1 MVLYFF
7 LHKAVKRAMAFLK
20 DENACL
26 RQIIPI
32 SVLRNSQLKRKIG
45 GIEMKKT
52 LTAGVAVIMLAAF
65 PAAAQT
71 YNLTLSGASPGGL
84 WSRIGG
90 GIDAAIAKAYPG
102 STVTYQTSSGGLAN
116 IPLVSRGKVP
126 MGLATDGELNAAV
139 KGAKPFKKAIDN
151 VRILFR
157 VYTPASRFQQSFFA
171 VTKSFADKHGIK
183 SFGDIVS
190 KKLPIRIAINRRGNM
205 DADVGEAA
213 MTLLGA
219 SKANIK
225 SWGGQVVHAASKEI
239 VSLVS
244 DRRLD
249 VVNFGISFNHP
260 RVREIAKNV
269 SPVLLSYGQN
279 VASKVADQ
287 FGGEVCAVKPGEY
300 KWTPNGAKS
309 VCIGAVIVANANMD
323 TKLAYNIT
331 KAMVE
336 QIETFKNKSHR
347 LIKKTATSKVLSQ
360 KGNAPHHPGA
370 IKYYKEKGLM

>member
-1 MVLYFF
+1 MYV
-7 LHKAVKRAMAFLK
+7 
-20 DENACL
+20 
-26 RQIIPI
+26 
-32 SVLRNSQLKRKIG
+32 RKIFTG
-45 GIEMKKT
+45 AVVSGAILIGI
-52 LTAGVAVIMLAAF
+52 TATGN
-65 PAAAQT
+65 AQK

-116 IPLVSRGKVP
+116 VPLVSRGKVP

-139 KGAKPFKKAIDN
+139 KGAKPFKSAITN
-151 VRILFR
+151 VRVLFR

-171 VTKSFADKHGIK
+171 VSKSFADKHGVK
-183 SFGDIVS
+183 SIADIVK

-219 SKANIK
+219 SRGKIK

-239 VSLVS
+239 VSLMS
-244 DRRLD
+244 DRRID
-249 VVNFGISFNHP
+249 VANFGISYNHP
-260 RVREIAKNV
+260 RVREIAKNS
-269 SPVLLSYGQN
+269 SPILLSYGPD
-279 VASKVADQ
+279 VASKVAKR
-287 FGGEVCAVKPGEY
+287 FGGEVCKVKPGEY
-300 KWTPNGAKS
+300 KWTPNGAVS
-309 VCIGAVIVANANMD
+309 VCMGAAIVVNANMD
-323 TKLAYNIT
+323 SKLAYQIT

-347 LIKKTATSKVLSQ
+347 LIKKTATPKVLSQ

-370 IKYYKEKGLM
+370 AKYFKEKGLL

>member
-1 MVLYFF
+1 
-7 LHKAVKRAMAFLK
+7 
-20 DENACL
+20 
-26 RQIIPI
+26 
-32 SVLRNSQLKRKIG
+32 
-45 GIEMKKT
+45 MKKLFIAT
-52 LTAGVAVIMLAAF
+52 LAVAAVAAL
-65 PAAAQT
+65 PAEAQK

-102 STVTYQTSSGGLAN
+102 STVSYQTSSGGLAN
-116 IPLVSRGKVP
+116 VPLVSRGKVP

-139 KGAKPFKKAIDN
+139 TGQKPFKSAIGN
-151 VRILFR
+151 TRVLFR

-171 VTKSFADKHGIK
+171 VTKSFADKHGVK
-183 SFGDIVS
+183 SVQDIVS

-213 MTLLGA
+213 MNLLGL
-219 SKANIK
+219 SRANVS

-260 RVREIAKNV
+260 RVREIAKSA
-269 SPVLLSYGQN
+269 SPVLLSYGES
-279 VASKVADQ
+279 AAGKIAKQ
-287 FGGEVCAVKPGEY
+287 FGGEICRVKPGEY
-300 KWTPNGAKS
+300 KWTPNGAVS
-309 VCIGAVIVANANMD
+309 VCIGAVIVVNANMD
-323 TKLAYNIT
+323 EKLAYNIT

-347 LIKKTATSKVLSQ
+347 LIKKTATTKVLAQ
-360 KGNAPHHPGA
+360 KGAAPHHPGA
-370 IKYYKEKGLM
+370 IKYFKEKGLM